1 MPHKQLDV
9 VLFWVY
15 IHIMSRP
22 KCNYTVAFCPK
33 IKKFIPEG
41 ACASTGIV
49 LIGAA
54 EAEALRL
61 KHIEDLSQTAAA
73 AKMKISQSSFQRV
86 LQAAHKKISEALIEG
101 KFITIADSK
110 SAAFSAKEKSVNNEA
125 RMVRRSLYP
134 RRRARTMTER
144 IIRGIRNEKETK

>member
-1 MPHKQLDV
+1 
-9 VLFWVY
+9 
-15 IHIMSRP
+15 
-22 KCNYTVAFCPK
+22 VAFCPK

-61 KHIEDLSQTAAA
+61 KHIENLSQTAAA

-86 LQAAHKKISEALIEG
+86 LQVAHKKISEALIEG
-101 KFITIADSK
+101 KFITIAENK
-110 SAAFSAKEKSVNNEA
+110 LPIAPRA
-125 RMVRRSLYP
+125 RRS
-134 RRRARTMTER
+134 
-144 IIRGIRNEKETK
+144 RGKDKSPTRNFRKKN